1 MENDSLY
8 LYISGIAQV
17 GEAAELPAQDGLAIQ
32 PAGILPGRKR
42 DRISAVEKHLD
53 ITTRNNTL
61 GTPGDTI
68 RLQQPVMPDVRSKCR
83 RW

>member
-1 MENDSLY
+1 MENDSQY

-17 GEAAELPAQDGLAIQ
+17 GEADELPAQDGLAIQ

-61 GTPGDTI
+61 GTPGNTI
-68 RLQQPVMPDVRSKCR
+68 RFQQPVVPDIKSKCR